1 MGLFPKLNLLSWVS
15 PIDTV
20 KGEEVVRVLVKV
32 QLNSVRYRRSTISR
46 RRESI
51 SNNGSNGHVDSFG
64 ALDISHR

>member
-1 MGLFPKLNLLSWVS
+1 MGFFPKLNLLSWVS

-20 KGEEVVRVLVKV
+20 KKEEVVRVLVKV
-32 QLNSVRYRRSTISR
+32 QLNSVRNRRSTISIR
-46 RRESI
+46 T